1 MCGVKFRKEDI
12 YALDM
17 KEKPKFMAQI
27 FEINIMS

>member
-1 MCGVKFRKEDI
+1 MCEVKFQKENI
-12 YALDM
+12 YTLDM